1 FQETFVMTQPN
12 DVQHQV
18 GELEN
23 RIHKFIHLHDTLRA
37 QCQELLSENRR
48 LQLELDEE
56 RAKSRRV
63 EEGYRNLQDVEQQ
76 AARQRVAGIKRKIG
90 DIIGEIDR
98 NLTLIDV
105 QQHK

>member
-1 FQETFVMTQPN
+1 MAQPN
-12 DVQHQV
+12 DIQQQV

-37 QCQELLSENRR
+37 QCQDLLAENRR
-48 LQLELDEE
+48 LQLELEEE

-63 EEGYRNLQDVEQQ
+63 EEGYRNLQEVEQQ
-76 AARQRVAGIKRKIG
+76 ATRQRVAGLKRKIG
-90 DIIGEIDR
+90 DIVGEIDR
-98 NLTLIDV
+98 SLTLINV